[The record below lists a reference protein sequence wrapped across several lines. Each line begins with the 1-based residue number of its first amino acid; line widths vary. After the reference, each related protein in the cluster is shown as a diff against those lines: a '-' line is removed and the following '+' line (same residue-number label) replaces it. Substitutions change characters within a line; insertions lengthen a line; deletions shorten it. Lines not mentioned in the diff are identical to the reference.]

1 MDWKRFFLFIL
12 AGILQSIAELCVLC
26 ANSIYEFCSET
37 MLLSCMAAL
46 WFWAVSR
53 RKTRAPFYMARIVG
67 NMWIGRVMLYSI
79 EAFRGNEEALAI
91 VVFWAVMLTVLLC
104 CMRIV
109 QMVYD
114 RTQERE
120 VYFGYPLLG
129 AALALNVTYAVA
141 SIPNISWKSVSW
153 RNFDTMQP
161 YFAEHISVLLLTAL
175 AVIYKYQKVNRNRV
189 IGRGISKRRYLL
201 NALKMT
207 LLSFCLLA
215 YPMYIIFL
223 AS

>member
-1 MDWKRFFLFIL
+1 MNWKRFFLLIF
-12 AGILQSIAELCVLC
+12 AGIMQSIAELCVLC

-53 RKTRAPFYMARIVG
+53 RKTSTPFYMTRIVG
-67 NMWIGRVMLYSI
+67 NMWIGRVMLYAI

-91 VVFWAVMLTVLLC
+91 VVFWAAMLTVLLC

-153 RNFDTMQP
+153 KNFDTLQL
-161 YFAEHISVLLLTAL
+161 FFTEHICVLLLTAL
-175 AVIYKYQKVNRNRV
+175 AVIYKYQTVNRNRV
-189 IGRGISKRRYLL
+189 KSRGISKRKYLL

-207 LLSFCLLA
+207 ILSFCLLA

>member
-12 AGILQSIAELCVLC
+12 AGILQSIVELCVLC

-46 WFWAVSR
+46 WLCAVSR
-53 RKTRAPFYMARIVG
+53 RKASTPFYMTRVVG

-161 YFAEHISVLLLTAL
+161 YFAEHISVLFLTAL

-189 IGRGISKRRYLL
+189 ISKGISKSRYLL

-215 YPMYIIFL
+215 YPMYIIVL